1 NRLFVVLLPAVILV
15 EIAAAFPKV
24 PQWLIWALRLL
35 IAIGAARLLLHDSVY
50 LKGTDSSGWSVAE
63 ATTWLVGLAVAL
75 RAVWLGVIG
84 VGIVGLFGL
93 LVVGRFFATLTTL
106 HAGLLF
112 LAPTAYWLVAFP
124 RFDRFRPRL
133 RATIA
138 VALTAA
144 VVGGAVVH
152 AKHESEG
159 DRAGSA
165 TSPDDT
171 GIENPYE

>member
-1 NRLFVVLLPAVILV
+1 
-15 EIAAAFPKV
+15 
-24 PQWLIWALRLL
+24 
-35 IAIGAARLLLHDSVY
+35 SVY
-50 LKGTDSSGWSVAE
+50 LKGTDSSGWSAAE
-63 ATTWLVGLAVAL
+63 ATTWLVGLALAL
-75 RAVWLGVIG
+75 RAVWLVLIGGNGSVPHAAVPLILGVTASGATVMLAVFSAYANGSLLGLPLAGAMIGVSLAGLALARSPGGEGVIG

-152 AKHESEG
+152 AKHE
-159 DRAGSA
+159 
-165 TSPDDT
+165 
-171 GIENPYE
+171 